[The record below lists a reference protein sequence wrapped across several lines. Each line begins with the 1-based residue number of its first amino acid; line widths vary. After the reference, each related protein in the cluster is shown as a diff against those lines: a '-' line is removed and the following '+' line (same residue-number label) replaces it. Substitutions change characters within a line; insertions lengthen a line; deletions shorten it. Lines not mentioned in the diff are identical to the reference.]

1 MCTLPWERHMVA
13 ELILSSAAENP
24 TSFNRLL
31 GRWSF
36 CAYFSLRGWPF
47 PQFVLPLCYLLSYVS
62 ANSVTNPPG
71 NTVLASD
78 DEILEKQPRVS
89 FRHTGME
96 ITVLVSWGHR
106 RAGSSW
112 ASALPCDGTPELTA
126 RSHAATPRH
135 WTLISLRGAQGYKLL
150 LHQRDCFFFLSID
163 KKGKREK
170 STARDA
176 SAVPMPHVSPSF
188 PGAAIRPT
196 DPRAAACAEGAPNA
210 IAADREAAGGAP
222 LRAAVS
228 PGRSRPP
235 GGPTEQL
242 PRAARRMPL
251 TCWFLGRTPS
261 GQRRVTSPC
270 GGRRSRLRAR
280 RAPASV
286 LLLGAARCGLESR
299 RPSDSFGWQ
308 LPRFTFL
315 AEIERGGRAQPPALP
330 APTRRAPLRARHPQ
344 PGTPSPVPDSSEAKR
359 GSGRAHRGGKAPAE
373 EGGYRPHR
381 TYPYRPRHLSSGYR
395 GVGVTHTRSSALH
408 VRGSN
413 RGRFSITWHAGVR
426 FGQAVV
432 ARYVRSAL
440 ESVPG

>member
-1 MCTLPWERHMVA
+1 MNPRGIWKGMLMCTLPWERHMVA

-24 TSFNRLL
+24 TSSNRLL

-78 DEILEKQPRVS
+78 DEILEKQLRVS

-96 ITVLVSWGHR
+96 ITVLVSCGHR

-188 PGAAIRPT
+188 PGAAIRPS

-210 IAADREAAGGAP
+210 IAADREAAGGAR

-228 PGRSRPP
+228 TRRSRPP

-261 GQRRVTSPC
+261 GQRRVMSPC

-286 LLLGAARCGLESR
+286 LLLVLHAA
-299 RPSDSFGWQ
+299 GWK
-308 LPRFTFL
+308 
-315 AEIERGGRAQPPALP
+315 AGGRLTASAGNFRVSPSSPKSSEVGGLSRPRCRLRPA
-330 APTRRAPLRARHPQ
+330 APRSA
-344 PGTPSPVPDSSEAKR
+344 PGTPSP
-359 GSGRAHRGGKAPAE
+359 APPAPSQTLWRIRRQSADLGERTE
-373 EGGYRPHR
+373 EG
-381 TYPYRPRHLSSGYR
+381 RHLRREAATDHIAHTQTAPGTFRLGTAVLVSHTHAHLPFTY
-395 GVGVTHTRSSALH
+395 VGVTEVASPSPGTRVYGL
-408 VRGSN
+408 
-413 RGRFSITWHAGVR
+413 GRQS
-426 FGQAVV
+426 
-432 ARYVRSAL
+432 
-440 ESVPG
+440 

>member
-1 MCTLPWERHMVA
+1 M
-13 ELILSSAAENP
+13 
-24 TSFNRLL
+24 
-31 GRWSF
+31 
-36 CAYFSLRGWPF
+36 
-47 PQFVLPLCYLLSYVS
+47 
-62 ANSVTNPPG
+62 
-71 NTVLASD
+71 
-78 DEILEKQPRVS
+78 
-89 FRHTGME
+89 
-96 ITVLVSWGHR
+96 
-106 RAGSSW
+106 
-112 ASALPCDGTPELTA
+112 
-126 RSHAATPRH
+126 
-135 WTLISLRGAQGYKLL
+135 
-150 LHQRDCFFFLSID
+150 
-163 KKGKREK
+163 
-170 STARDA
+170 
-176 SAVPMPHVSPSF
+176 
-188 PGAAIRPT
+188 
-196 DPRAAACAEGAPNA
+196 
-210 IAADREAAGGAP
+210 
-222 LRAAVS
+222 
-228 PGRSRPP
+228 
-235 GGPTEQL
+235 
-242 PRAARRMPL
+242 
-251 TCWFLGRTPS
+251 
-261 GQRRVTSPC
+261 
-270 GGRRSRLRAR
+270 
-280 RAPASV
+280 